1 MLQISAKVTDGPVS
15 TGETPKPSHFCFP
28 SAHVPVYLRSED
40 MQGLV
45 TDRED
50 SCALF
55 FVSKGFLCFTVG
67 VAFSEDNPCPDA
79 TS

>member
-15 TGETPKPSHFCFP
+15 TGETPKPSRFCFP
-28 SAHVPVYLRSED
+28 STHVPVYLRSED

-45 TDRED
+45 ADRED

-55 FVSKGFLCFTVG
+55 FVSKGFLCFTSG
-67 VAFSEDNPCPDA
+67 LSFLCGQPLS
-79 TS
+79 